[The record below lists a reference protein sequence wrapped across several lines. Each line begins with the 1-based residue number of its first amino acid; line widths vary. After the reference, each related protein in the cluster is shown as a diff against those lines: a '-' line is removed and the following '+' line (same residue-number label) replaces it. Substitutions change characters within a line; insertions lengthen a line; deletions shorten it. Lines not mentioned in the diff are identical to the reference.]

1 MYNNSGRNARV
12 IICVL
17 ISVEKTSISISSEQD
32 HKKAGEAYGHQTY
45 QRKNMGNIQK
55 IRDQLDGRIRETME
69 DRITERVKDSRL
81 MDNFLANE
89 KILDRISRH
98 LEPVEQ
104 MNAYYRCAIMEIETK
119 FKVLSE
125 QFSLKYDRNP
135 IETIKSR
142 LKSQESILKK
152 MNRKGV
158 PVSLEAIQREID
170 DIAGVRVICSFV
182 EDVYMLA
189 DCLLKQDDITLLE
202 KKDYIQNPKES
213 GYRSLHL
220 IVEVPIFLQNE
231 KKPMK
236 VEVQIRT
243 LAMDL
248 WASQEHKLRY
258 KKSIPENE
266 EEAISNE
273 LAECAQVLAE
283 VDQRMQKL
291 RTKLSETKFRE
302 D

>member
-1 MYNNSGRNARV
+1 
-12 IICVL
+12 
-17 ISVEKTSISISSEQD
+17 
-32 HKKAGEAYGHQTY
+32 
-45 QRKNMGNIQK
+45 MGNIHK
-55 IRDQLDGRIRETME
+55 IREQLDERIRETME
-69 DRITERVKDSRL
+69 DKITERMKDSRL

-98 LEPVEQ
+98 LEPIEQ

-142 LKSQESILKK
+142 LKSQDSILKK
-152 MNRKGV
+152 MGRKGI
-158 PVSLEAIQREID
+158 PVTLENMEREID

-189 DCLLKQDDITLLE
+189 DCLLQQDDITLLE
-202 KKDYIQNPKES
+202 KKDYIRYPKDS

-220 IVEVPIFLQNE
+220 IVQVPIFLQNE
-231 KKPMK
+231 KRQMK

-258 KKSIPENE
+258 KKSIPEDE
-266 EEAISNE
+266 EESISNE
-273 LAECAQVLAE
+273 LAECAQILSS
-283 VDQRMQKL
+283 VDTRMQAL
-291 RTKLSETKFRE
+291 RTKLSESRFQE

>member
-1 MYNNSGRNARV
+1 
-12 IICVL
+12 
-17 ISVEKTSISISSEQD
+17 
-32 HKKAGEAYGHQTY
+32 
-45 QRKNMGNIQK
+45 MGNIQK
-55 IRDQLDGRIRETME
+55 IREQLDGRIRETME
-69 DRITERVKDSRL
+69 DKITERVKDSRL
-81 MDNFLANE
+81 VDNFLSNE
-89 KILDRISRH
+89 KFLDRISRH
-98 LEPVEQ
+98 LEPIEQ

-142 LKSQESILKK
+142 LKSQDSILKK
-152 MNRKGV
+152 MGRKGI
-158 PVSLEAIQREID
+158 PVTIENMEREID

-189 DCLLKQDDITLLE
+189 DCLLQQDDITLLE
-202 KKDYIQNPKES
+202 KKDYIKHPKDS

-220 IVEVPIFLQNE
+220 IVQVPIFLQNE
-231 KKPMK
+231 KRPMK

-258 KKSIPENE
+258 KKHIPENE
-266 EEAISNE
+266 EEVISQE
-273 LAECAQVLAE
+273 LAECAQVLAA
-283 VDQRMQKL
+283 VDGRMQSL
-291 RTKLSETKFRE
+291 RTKLSESRFQE

>member
-1 MYNNSGRNARV
+1 
-12 IICVL
+12 
-17 ISVEKTSISISSEQD
+17 
-32 HKKAGEAYGHQTY
+32 
-45 QRKNMGNIQK
+45 MGNIHK
-55 IRDQLDGRIRETME
+55 IREQLDERIRETME
-69 DRITERVKDSRL
+69 DKITERMKDSRL

-98 LEPVEQ
+98 LEPIEQ

-142 LKSQESILKK
+142 LKSQDSILKK
-152 MNRKGV
+152 MGRKGI
-158 PVSLEAIQREID
+158 PVTLENMEREID

-182 EDVYMLA
+182 EDVYMLV
-189 DCLLKQDDITLLE
+189 DCLLQQDDITLLE
-202 KKDYIQNPKES
+202 KKDYIRYPKDS

-220 IVEVPIFLQNE
+220 IVQVPIFLQNE
-231 KKPMK
+231 KRQMK

-258 KKSIPENE
+258 KKSIPEDE
-266 EEAISNE
+266 EESISNE
-273 LAECAQVLAE
+273 LAECAQILSS
-283 VDQRMQKL
+283 VDTRMQAL
-291 RTKLSETKFRE
+291 RTKLSESRFQE

>member
-1 MYNNSGRNARV
+1 
-12 IICVL
+12 
-17 ISVEKTSISISSEQD
+17 
-32 HKKAGEAYGHQTY
+32 
-45 QRKNMGNIQK
+45 MGNIHK
-55 IRDQLDGRIRETME
+55 IREQLDGRIRETME
-69 DRITERVKDSRL
+69 DKITERMKDSRL

-89 KILDRISRH
+89 KVLDRISRH
-98 LEPVEQ
+98 LEPIEQ

-142 LKSQESILKK
+142 LKSQDSILKK
-152 MNRKGV
+152 MGRKGI
-158 PVSLEAIQREID
+158 PVTLENMEREID

-189 DCLLKQDDITLLE
+189 DCLLQQDDITLLE
-202 KKDYIQNPKES
+202 KKDYIRYPKDS

-220 IVEVPIFLQNE
+220 IVQVPIFLQNE
-231 KKPMK
+231 KRQMK

-258 KKSIPENE
+258 KKSIPEDE
-266 EEAISNE
+266 EESISNE
-273 LAECAQVLAE
+273 LAECAQILSS
-283 VDQRMQKL
+283 VDTRMQAL
-291 RTKLSETKFRE
+291 RTKLNESRFQE

>member
-1 MYNNSGRNARV
+1 
-12 IICVL
+12 
-17 ISVEKTSISISSEQD
+17 
-32 HKKAGEAYGHQTY
+32 
-45 QRKNMGNIQK
+45 MGNIHK
-55 IRDQLDGRIRETME
+55 IREQLDERIRETME
-69 DRITERVKDSRL
+69 DKITERMKDSRL

-98 LEPVEQ
+98 LEPIEQ

-142 LKSQESILKK
+142 LKSQDSILKK
-152 MNRKGV
+152 MGRKGITV
-158 PVSLEAIQREID
+158 TLENMEREID

-189 DCLLKQDDITLLE
+189 DCLLQQDDITLLE
-202 KKDYIQNPKES
+202 KKDYIRYPKDS

-220 IVEVPIFLQNE
+220 IVQVPIFLQNE
-231 KKPMK
+231 KRQMK

-266 EEAISNE
+266 EESISNE
-273 LAECAQVLAE
+273 LAECAQILSS
-283 VDQRMQKL
+283 VDTRMQAL
-291 RTKLSETKFRE
+291 RTKLSESRFQE

>member
-1 MYNNSGRNARV
+1 
-12 IICVL
+12 
-17 ISVEKTSISISSEQD
+17 
-32 HKKAGEAYGHQTY
+32 
-45 QRKNMGNIQK
+45 MGNIHK
-55 IRDQLDGRIRETME
+55 IREQLDGRIRETME
-69 DRITERVKDSRL
+69 DKITERMKDSRL

-98 LEPVEQ
+98 LEPIEQ

-142 LKSQESILKK
+142 LKSQDSILKK
-152 MNRKGV
+152 MGRKGI
-158 PVSLEAIQREID
+158 PVTLENMEREID

-189 DCLLKQDDITLLE
+189 DCLLQQDDITLLE
-202 KKDYIQNPKES
+202 KKDYIRYPKDS

-220 IVEVPIFLQNE
+220 IVQVPIFLQNE
-231 KKPMK
+231 KRQMK

-258 KKSIPENE
+258 KKSIPEDE
-266 EEAISNE
+266 EESISNE
-273 LAECAQVLAE
+273 LAECAQILSS
-283 VDQRMQKL
+283 VDTRMQVL
-291 RTKLSETKFRE
+291 RTKLSESRFQK

>member
-1 MYNNSGRNARV
+1 MD
-12 IICVL
+12 
-17 ISVEKTSISISSEQD
+17 K
-32 HKKAGEAYGHQTY
+32 
-45 QRKNMGNIQK
+45 MGNIQK
-55 IRDQLDGRIRETME
+55 IREQLDGRIRETME
-69 DRITERVKDSRL
+69 DKITERVKDSRL
-81 MDNFLANE
+81 VDNFLTNE
-89 KILDRISRH
+89 KFLDRISRH
-98 LEPVEQ
+98 LEPIEQ

-152 MNRKGV
+152 MNRKGI
-158 PVSLEAIQREID
+158 PVSIEAMEREID

-189 DCLLKQDDITLLE
+189 DCLLQQDDITLLE
-202 KKDYIQNPKES
+202 KKDYIRHPKDS

-220 IVEVPIFLQNE
+220 IVQVPIFLQNE
-231 KKPMK
+231 KRPMK

-258 KKSIPENE
+258 KKQIPEEE
-266 EEAISNE
+266 EEAISQE
-273 LAECAQVLAE
+273 LAECAQILAS
-283 VDQRMQKL
+283 VDTRMQDL
-291 RTKLSETKFRE
+291 RTKLSEARFQEGERKQS
-302 D
+302 

>member
-1 MYNNSGRNARV
+1 MRH
-12 IICVL
+12 I
-17 ISVEKTSISISSEQD
+17 
-32 HKKAGEAYGHQTY
+32 TY
-45 QRKNMGNIQK
+45 WIRKMGNIHK
-55 IRDQLDGRIRETME
+55 IREQLDGRIRETME
-69 DRITERVKDSRL
+69 DKITERMKDSRL

-98 LEPVEQ
+98 LEPIEQ

-142 LKSQESILKK
+142 LKSQDSILKK
-152 MNRKGV
+152 MGRKGI
-158 PVSLEAIQREID
+158 PVTLENMEREID

-189 DCLLKQDDITLLE
+189 DCLLQQDDITLLE
-202 KKDYIQNPKES
+202 KKDYIRYPKDS

-220 IVEVPIFLQNE
+220 IVQVPIFLQNE
-231 KKPMK
+231 KRQMK

-258 KKSIPENE
+258 KKSIPEDE
-266 EEAISNE
+266 EESISNE
-273 LAECAQVLAE
+273 LAECAQILSS
-283 VDQRMQKL
+283 VDTRMQAL
-291 RTKLSETKFRE
+291 RTKLSESRFQE

>member
-1 MYNNSGRNARV
+1 MMRNKE
-12 IICVL
+12 VL
-17 ISVEKTSISISSEQD
+17 NEIRKQSRTLIEEKRDKFVKQSLLSDEFIDMMQRNRKPFDLLMS
-32 HKKAGEAYGHQTY
+32 YY
-45 QRKNMGNIQK
+45 Q
-55 IRDQLDGRIRETME
+55 
-69 DRITERVKDSRL
+69 
-81 MDNFLANE
+81 
-89 KILDRISRH
+89 
-98 LEPVEQ
+98 
-104 MNAYYRCAIMEIETK
+104 CAIMEIETK

-142 LKSQESILKK
+142 LKSQDSILKK
-152 MNRKGV
+152 MGRKGI
-158 PVSLEAIQREID
+158 PVTLENMEREID

-189 DCLLKQDDITLLE
+189 DCLLQQDDITLLE
-202 KKDYIQNPKES
+202 KKDYIRYPKDS

-220 IVEVPIFLQNE
+220 IVQVPIFLQNE
-231 KKPMK
+231 KRQMK

-258 KKSIPENE
+258 KKSIPEDE
-266 EEAISNE
+266 EESISNE
-273 LAECAQVLAE
+273 LAECAQILSS
-283 VDQRMQKL
+283 VDTRMQAL
-291 RTKLSETKFRE
+291 RTKLSESRFQE

>member
-1 MYNNSGRNARV
+1 MRHITYW
-12 IICVL
+12 I
-17 ISVEKTSISISSEQD
+17 
-32 HKKAGEAYGHQTY
+32 KK
-45 QRKNMGNIQK
+45 MGNIHK
-55 IRDQLDGRIRETME
+55 IREQLDGRIRETME
-69 DRITERVKDSRL
+69 DKITERMKDSRL

-98 LEPVEQ
+98 LEPIEQ

-142 LKSQESILKK
+142 LKSQDSILKK
-152 MNRKGV
+152 MGRKGI
-158 PVSLEAIQREID
+158 PVTLENMEREID

-189 DCLLKQDDITLLE
+189 DCLLQQDDITLLE
-202 KKDYIQNPKES
+202 KKDYIRYPKDS

-220 IVEVPIFLQNE
+220 IVQVPIFLQNE
-231 KKPMK
+231 KRQMK

-258 KKSIPENE
+258 KKSIPEDE
-266 EEAISNE
+266 EESISNE
-273 LAECAQVLAE
+273 LAECAQILSS
-283 VDQRMQKL
+283 VDTRMQAL
-291 RTKLSETKFRE
+291 RTKLSESRFQE

>member
-1 MYNNSGRNARV
+1 MQELIQEKVKEGKLVNN
-12 IICVL
+12 IL
-17 ISVEKTSISISSEQD
+17 T
-32 HKKAGEAYGHQTY
+32 
-45 QRKNMGNIQK
+45 
-55 IRDQLDGRIRETME
+55 
-69 DRITERVKDSRL
+69 
-81 MDNFLANE
+81 NE
-89 KILDRISRH
+89 KIIDHISRRLEPLDR
-98 LEPVEQ
+98 

-152 MNRKGV
+152 MNRKGL
-158 PVSLEAIQREID
+158 PITLEAIEAEIH

-189 DCLLKQDDITLLE
+189 DCLLQQDDIRLIK

-220 IVEVPIFLQNE
+220 IVEVPIFLQDE
-231 KKPMK
+231 KRPMK

-258 KKSIPENE
+258 KKSIPEEE
-266 EEAISNE
+266 EEAISAE
-273 LAECAQVLAE
+273 LAECAQILSS
-283 VDQRMQKL
+283 VDARMQSL
-291 RTKLSETKFRE
+291 RTRLSEFRE
-302 D
+302 QED

>member
-1 MYNNSGRNARV
+1 
-12 IICVL
+12 
-17 ISVEKTSISISSEQD
+17 
-32 HKKAGEAYGHQTY
+32 
-45 QRKNMGNIQK
+45 MGNIHK
-55 IRDQLDGRIRETME
+55 IREQLDGRIRETME
-69 DRITERVKDSRL
+69 DKITERMKDSRL

-98 LEPVEQ
+98 LETIEQ

-142 LKSQESILKK
+142 LKSQDSILKK
-152 MNRKGV
+152 MGRKGI
-158 PVSLEAIQREID
+158 PVTLENMEREID

-189 DCLLKQDDITLLE
+189 DCLLQQDDITLLE
-202 KKDYIQNPKES
+202 KKDYIRYPKNS

-220 IVEVPIFLQNE
+220 IVQVPIFLQNE
-231 KKPMK
+231 KRQMK

-258 KKSIPENE
+258 KKSIPEDE
-266 EEAISNE
+266 EESISNE
-273 LAECAQVLAE
+273 LAECALILSS
-283 VDQRMQKL
+283 VDERMQAL
-291 RTKLSETKFRE
+291 RTKLSESRFQK

>member
-1 MYNNSGRNARV
+1 
-12 IICVL
+12 
-17 ISVEKTSISISSEQD
+17 
-32 HKKAGEAYGHQTY
+32 
-45 QRKNMGNIQK
+45 MGNIHK
-55 IRDQLDGRIRETME
+55 IREQLDGRIRETME
-69 DRITERVKDSRL
+69 DKITERMKDSRL

-98 LEPVEQ
+98 LEPIEQ

-142 LKSQESILKK
+142 LKSQDSILKK
-152 MNRKGV
+152 MGRKGI
-158 PVSLEAIQREID
+158 PVTLENMEREID

-189 DCLLKQDDITLLE
+189 DCLLQQDDITLLE
-202 KKDYIQNPKES
+202 KKDYIRYPKDS

-220 IVEVPIFLQNE
+220 IVQVPIFLQNE
-231 KKPMK
+231 KRQMK

-258 KKSIPENE
+258 KKSIPEDE
-266 EEAISNE
+266 EESISNE
-273 LAECAQVLAE
+273 LAECAQILSS
-283 VDQRMQKL
+283 VDTRMQAL
-291 RTKLSETKFRE
+291 RTKLSESKFQE

>member
-1 MYNNSGRNARV
+1 
-12 IICVL
+12 
-17 ISVEKTSISISSEQD
+17 
-32 HKKAGEAYGHQTY
+32 
-45 QRKNMGNIQK
+45 MGNIHK
-55 IRDQLDGRIRETME
+55 IREQLDERIRETME
-69 DRITERVKDSRL
+69 DKITERMKDSRL

-98 LEPVEQ
+98 LEPIEQ

-142 LKSQESILKK
+142 LKSQDSILKK
-152 MNRKGV
+152 MGRKGI
-158 PVSLEAIQREID
+158 PVTLENMEREID
-170 DIAGVRVICSFV
+170 DIAGERVICSFV

-189 DCLLKQDDITLLE
+189 DCLLQQDDITLLE
-202 KKDYIQNPKES
+202 KKDYIRYPKDS

-220 IVEVPIFLQNE
+220 IVQVPIFLQNE
-231 KKPMK
+231 KRQMK

-266 EEAISNE
+266 EESISNE
-273 LAECAQVLAE
+273 LAECAQILSS
-283 VDQRMQKL
+283 VDTRMQAL
-291 RTKLSETKFRE
+291 RTKLSESRFQE

>member
-1 MYNNSGRNARV
+1 
-12 IICVL
+12 
-17 ISVEKTSISISSEQD
+17 
-32 HKKAGEAYGHQTY
+32 
-45 QRKNMGNIQK
+45 MGNIHK
-55 IRDQLDGRIRETME
+55 IREQLDGRIRETME
-69 DRITERVKDSRL
+69 DKITERMKDSRL

-98 LEPVEQ
+98 LEPIEQ

-142 LKSQESILKK
+142 LKSQDSILKK
-152 MNRKGV
+152 MGRKGI
-158 PVSLEAIQREID
+158 PVTLENMEREID

-189 DCLLKQDDITLLE
+189 DCLLQQDDITLLE
-202 KKDYIQNPKES
+202 KKDYIRYPKDS

-220 IVEVPIFLQNE
+220 IVQVPIFLQNE
-231 KKPMK
+231 KRQMK

-266 EEAISNE
+266 EESISNE
-273 LAECAQVLAE
+273 LAECAQILSS
-283 VDQRMQKL
+283 VDTRMQAL
-291 RTKLSETKFRE
+291 RTKLSESRFQK

>member
-1 MYNNSGRNARV
+1 
-12 IICVL
+12 
-17 ISVEKTSISISSEQD
+17 
-32 HKKAGEAYGHQTY
+32 
-45 QRKNMGNIQK
+45 MGNIHK
-55 IRDQLDGRIRETME
+55 IREQLDGRIRETME
-69 DRITERVKDSRL
+69 DKITERMKDSRL

-98 LEPVEQ
+98 LEPIEQ

-142 LKSQESILKK
+142 LKSQDSILKK
-152 MNRKGV
+152 MSRKGI
-158 PVSLEAIQREID
+158 PVTLENMEREID

-189 DCLLKQDDITLLE
+189 DCLLQQDDITLLE
-202 KKDYIQNPKES
+202 KKDYIRYPKDS

-220 IVEVPIFLQNE
+220 IVQVPIFLQNE
-231 KKPMK
+231 KRQMK

-258 KKSIPENE
+258 KKSIPEDE
-266 EEAISNE
+266 EESISNE
-273 LAECAQVLAE
+273 LAECAQILSS
-283 VDQRMQKL
+283 VDTRMQAL
-291 RTKLSETKFRE
+291 RTKLSESRFQE

>member
-1 MYNNSGRNARV
+1 
-12 IICVL
+12 
-17 ISVEKTSISISSEQD
+17 
-32 HKKAGEAYGHQTY
+32 
-45 QRKNMGNIQK
+45 MGDK
-55 IRDQLDGRIRETME
+55 
-69 DRITERVKDSRL
+69 ITERVKDSRL
-81 MDNFLANE
+81 VDTFLTSE
-89 KILDRISRH
+89 KFLDRISRH
-98 LEPVEQ
+98 MEPIEQ

-142 LKSQESILKK
+142 LKSQDSILKK
-152 MNRKGV
+152 MNRKGIPLSV
-158 PVSLEAIQREID
+158 EAMEREID

-189 DCLLKQDDITLLE
+189 DCLLQQDDITLLE
-202 KKDYIQNPKES
+202 KKDYIEHPKDS

-220 IVEVPIFLQNE
+220 IVQVPIFLQNE
-231 KKPMK
+231 KRPMK

-258 KKSIPENE
+258 KKHIPENE
-266 EEAISNE
+266 EEAISQE
-273 LAECAQVLAE
+273 LAECAQILAS
-283 VDQRMQKL
+283 VDTRMQDL
-291 RTKLSETKFRE
+291 RAKLSESRFQE

>member
-1 MYNNSGRNARV
+1 
-12 IICVL
+12 
-17 ISVEKTSISISSEQD
+17 
-32 HKKAGEAYGHQTY
+32 
-45 QRKNMGNIQK
+45 MGNIHK
-55 IRDQLDGRIRETME
+55 IREQLDGRILETME
-69 DRITERVKDSRL
+69 DKITERVKDSRL

-98 LEPVEQ
+98 LEPIEQ

-142 LKSQESILKK
+142 LKSQDSILKK
-152 MNRKGV
+152 MSRKGI
-158 PVSLEAIQREID
+158 PVTLENMEREID

-189 DCLLKQDDITLLE
+189 DCLLQQDDITLLE
-202 KKDYIQNPKES
+202 KKDYIRNPKDS

-220 IVEVPIFLQNE
+220 IVQVPIFLQNE
-231 KKPMK
+231 KRPMK

-258 KKSIPENE
+258 KKSIPEDE
-266 EEAISNE
+266 EESISNE
-273 LAECAQVLAE
+273 LAECAQILSS
-283 VDQRMQKL
+283 VDARMQAL
-291 RTKLSETKFRE
+291 RTKLSESRFQE

>member
-1 MYNNSGRNARV
+1 
-12 IICVL
+12 
-17 ISVEKTSISISSEQD
+17 
-32 HKKAGEAYGHQTY
+32 
-45 QRKNMGNIQK
+45 MGNIHK
-55 IRDQLDGRIRETME
+55 IREQLDGRIRETME
-69 DRITERVKDSRL
+69 DKITERMKYSRL

-98 LEPVEQ
+98 LEPIEQ

-142 LKSQESILKK
+142 LKSQDSILKK
-152 MNRKGV
+152 MGRKGI
-158 PVSLEAIQREID
+158 PVTLENMEREID

-189 DCLLKQDDITLLE
+189 DCLLQQDDITLLE
-202 KKDYIQNPKES
+202 KKDYIRYPKDS

-220 IVEVPIFLQNE
+220 IVQVPIFLQNE
-231 KKPMK
+231 KRQMK

-258 KKSIPENE
+258 KKSIPEDE
-266 EEAISNE
+266 EESISNE
-273 LAECAQVLAE
+273 LAECAQILSS
-283 VDQRMQKL
+283 VDTRMQAL
-291 RTKLSETKFRE
+291 RTKLSESRFQE

>member
-1 MYNNSGRNARV
+1 
-12 IICVL
+12 
-17 ISVEKTSISISSEQD
+17 
-32 HKKAGEAYGHQTY
+32 
-45 QRKNMGNIQK
+45 MGNIQK
-55 IRDQLDGRIRETME
+55 IREQLDGRILETME
-69 DRITERVKDSRL
+69 DKITERVKDRRL
-81 MDNFLANE
+81 MDNFLTNE

-98 LEPVEQ
+98 LEPIEQ

-142 LKSQESILKK
+142 LKSQDSILKK
-152 MNRKGV
+152 MNRKGI
-158 PVSLEAIQREID
+158 PVSLEAMEREID

-189 DCLLKQDDITLLE
+189 DCLLQQDDITLLE
-202 KKDYIQNPKES
+202 KKDYIKHPKDS

-220 IVEVPIFLQNE
+220 IVQVPIFLQNE
-231 KKPMK
+231 KRPMK

-258 KKSIPENE
+258 KKQIPENE
-266 EEAISNE
+266 EEAISQE
-273 LAECAQVLAE
+273 LAECAQILAS
-283 VDQRMQKL
+283 VDNRMQNL
-291 RTKLSETKFRE
+291 RAKLSDSRFQE
-302 D
+302 DERRRP

>member
-1 MYNNSGRNARV
+1 
-12 IICVL
+12 
-17 ISVEKTSISISSEQD
+17 
-32 HKKAGEAYGHQTY
+32 
-45 QRKNMGNIQK
+45 MGNIHK
-55 IRDQLDGRIRETME
+55 IREQLDGRIRETME
-69 DRITERVKDSRL
+69 DKITERMKDSRL

-98 LEPVEQ
+98 LEPIEQ
-104 MNAYYRCAIMEIETK
+104 MNAYYRCDIMEIETK

-142 LKSQESILKK
+142 LKSQDSILKK
-152 MNRKGV
+152 MGRKGI
-158 PVSLEAIQREID
+158 PVTLENMEREID

-189 DCLLKQDDITLLE
+189 DCLLQQDDITLLE
-202 KKDYIQNPKES
+202 KKDYIRYPKDS

-220 IVEVPIFLQNE
+220 IVQVPIFLQNE
-231 KKPMK
+231 KRQMK

-266 EEAISNE
+266 EESISNE
-273 LAECAQVLAE
+273 LAECAQILSS
-283 VDQRMQKL
+283 VDTRMQAL
-291 RTKLSETKFRE
+291 RTKLSESRFRE

>member
-1 MYNNSGRNARV
+1 
-12 IICVL
+12 
-17 ISVEKTSISISSEQD
+17 
-32 HKKAGEAYGHQTY
+32 
-45 QRKNMGNIQK
+45 MGNIHK
-55 IRDQLDGRIRETME
+55 IREQLDERIRETME
-69 DRITERVKDSRL
+69 DKITERMKDSRL

-98 LEPVEQ
+98 LEPIEQ

-142 LKSQESILKK
+142 LKSQDSILKK
-152 MNRKGV
+152 MGRKGI
-158 PVSLEAIQREID
+158 PVTLENMEREID

-189 DCLLKQDDITLLE
+189 DCLLQQDDITLLE
-202 KKDYIQNPKES
+202 KKDYIRYPKNS

-220 IVEVPIFLQNE
+220 IVQVPIFLQNE
-231 KKPMK
+231 KRQMK

-266 EEAISNE
+266 EESISNE
-273 LAECAQVLAE
+273 LAECAQILSS
-283 VDQRMQKL
+283 VDTRMQAL
-291 RTKLSETKFRE
+291 RTKLSESRFQE

>member
-1 MYNNSGRNARV
+1 
-12 IICVL
+12 
-17 ISVEKTSISISSEQD
+17 
-32 HKKAGEAYGHQTY
+32 
-45 QRKNMGNIQK
+45 
-55 IRDQLDGRIRETME
+55 
-69 DRITERVKDSRL
+69 
-81 MDNFLANE
+81 MDNFLTNE

-98 LEPVEQ
+98 LEPIEQ

-142 LKSQESILKK
+142 LKSQDSILKK
-152 MNRKGV
+152 MNRKGI
-158 PVSLEAIQREID
+158 PVSLEAMEREID

-189 DCLLKQDDITLLE
+189 DCLLQQDDITLLE
-202 KKDYIQNPKES
+202 KKDYIKHPKDS

-220 IVEVPIFLQNE
+220 IVQVPIFLQNE
-231 KKPMK
+231 KRPMK

-258 KKSIPENE
+258 KKQIPENE
-266 EEAISNE
+266 EEAISQE
-273 LAECAQVLAE
+273 LAECAQILAS
-283 VDQRMQKL
+283 VDNRMQNL
-291 RTKLSETKFRE
+291 RAKLSDSRFQE
-302 D
+302 DERRRP

>member
-1 MYNNSGRNARV
+1 
-12 IICVL
+12 
-17 ISVEKTSISISSEQD
+17 
-32 HKKAGEAYGHQTY
+32 
-45 QRKNMGNIQK
+45 MGNIQK
-55 IRDQLDGRIRETME
+55 IREQLDEKIKETMG

-89 KILDRISRH
+89 KFMDRISKH
-98 LEPVEQ
+98 LEPIEQ

-152 MNRKGV
+152 MSRKGI
-158 PVSLEAIQREID
+158 PMTLENMEREID

-189 DCLLKQDDITLLE
+189 DCLLQQDDITLLE
-202 KKDYIQNPKES
+202 KKDYIKNPKDS

-220 IVEVPIFLQNE
+220 IVQVPIFLQNE
-231 KKPMK
+231 KRPMK

-266 EEAISNE
+266 EESISNE
-273 LAECAQVLAE
+273 LAECAQILSS
-283 VDQRMQKL
+283 VDARMQAL
-291 RTKLSETKFRE
+291 RTKLSETRFQE

>member
-1 MYNNSGRNARV
+1 MKNSGR
-12 IICVL
+12 ICQSFSFHSG
-17 ISVEKTSISISSEQD
+17 IMYWIKE
-32 HKKAGEAYGHQTY
+32 
-45 QRKNMGNIQK
+45 MGNIHK
-55 IRDQLDGRIRETME
+55 IKEQFDGRLRETMG
-69 DRITERVKDSRL
+69 DKITERVKDSRL
-81 MDNFLANE
+81 VDNILTNE
-89 KILDRISRH
+89 KIMDRISKRM
-98 LEPVEQ
+98 EPIER

-142 LKSQESILKK
+142 LKSQDSILKK
-152 MNRKGV
+152 MNRKGR
-158 PVSLEAIQREID
+158 PISLENIENEID

-182 EDVYMLA
+182 EDVYILA
-189 DCLLKQDDITLLE
+189 DCLLQQDDIILLR
-202 KKDYIQNPKES
+202 KKDYIKYPKES

-220 IVEVPIFLQNE
+220 IVQVPIFLQNE

-258 KKSIPENE
+258 KKSIPEDE
-266 EEAISNE
+266 EESISKE
-273 LAECAQVLAE
+273 LAECAQILSS
-283 VDQRMQKL
+283 VDERMQAL
-291 RTKLSETKFRE
+291 RTKLSESRFQE

>member
-1 MYNNSGRNARV
+1 
-12 IICVL
+12 
-17 ISVEKTSISISSEQD
+17 
-32 HKKAGEAYGHQTY
+32 
-45 QRKNMGNIQK
+45 MGNIHK
-55 IRDQLDGRIRETME
+55 IREQLDGRIRETME
-69 DRITERVKDSRL
+69 DKITERMKDSRL

-98 LEPVEQ
+98 LEPIEQ

-142 LKSQESILKK
+142 LKSQDSILKK
-152 MNRKGV
+152 MGRKGI
-158 PVSLEAIQREID
+158 PVTLENMEREID

-189 DCLLKQDDITLLE
+189 DCLLQQDDITLLE
-202 KKDYIQNPKES
+202 KKDYIRYPKDS

-220 IVEVPIFLQNE
+220 IVQVPIFLQNE
-231 KKPMK
+231 KRQMK

-266 EEAISNE
+266 EESISNE
-273 LAECAQVLAE
+273 LAECAQILSS
-283 VDQRMQKL
+283 VDTRMQAL
-291 RTKLSETKFRE
+291 RTKLSESRFQE

>member
-1 MYNNSGRNARV
+1 
-12 IICVL
+12 
-17 ISVEKTSISISSEQD
+17 
-32 HKKAGEAYGHQTY
+32 
-45 QRKNMGNIQK
+45 MGNIHK
-55 IRDQLDGRIRETME
+55 IREQLDGRIRETME
-69 DRITERVKDSRL
+69 DKITERMKDSRL
-81 MDNFLANE
+81 MDNFLVNE
-89 KILDRISRH
+89 KVLDRISRH
-98 LEPVEQ
+98 LEPIEQ

-142 LKSQESILKK
+142 LKSQDSILKK
-152 MNRKGV
+152 MGRKGI
-158 PVSLEAIQREID
+158 PVTLENMEREID

-189 DCLLKQDDITLLE
+189 DCLLQQDDITLLE
-202 KKDYIQNPKES
+202 KKDYIRYPKDS

-220 IVEVPIFLQNE
+220 IVQVPIFLQNE
-231 KKPMK
+231 KRQMK

-258 KKSIPENE
+258 KKSIPEDE
-266 EEAISNE
+266 EESISNE
-273 LAECAQVLAE
+273 LAECAQILSS
-283 VDQRMQKL
+283 VDTRMQAL
-291 RTKLSETKFRE
+291 RTKLSESRFQE

>member
-1 MYNNSGRNARV
+1 
-12 IICVL
+12 
-17 ISVEKTSISISSEQD
+17 
-32 HKKAGEAYGHQTY
+32 
-45 QRKNMGNIQK
+45 MGNIHK
-55 IRDQLDGRIRETME
+55 IREQLDGRIRETME
-69 DRITERVKDSRL
+69 DKITERMKDSRL

-89 KILDRISRH
+89 KILDQISRH
-98 LEPVEQ
+98 LEPIER

-142 LKSQESILKK
+142 LKSQDSILKK
-152 MNRKGV
+152 MGRKGI
-158 PVSLEAIQREID
+158 PVTLENMEREID

-189 DCLLKQDDITLLE
+189 DCLLQQDDITLLE
-202 KKDYIQNPKES
+202 KKDYIRYPKDS

-220 IVEVPIFLQNE
+220 IVQVPIFLQNE
-231 KKPMK
+231 KRQMK

-258 KKSIPENE
+258 KKSIPEDE
-266 EEAISNE
+266 EESISNE
-273 LAECAQVLAE
+273 LAECAQILSS
-283 VDQRMQKL
+283 VDTRMQAL
-291 RTKLSETKFRE
+291 RIKLSESRFQE

>member
-1 MYNNSGRNARV
+1 
-12 IICVL
+12 
-17 ISVEKTSISISSEQD
+17 
-32 HKKAGEAYGHQTY
+32 
-45 QRKNMGNIQK
+45 MGNIHK
-55 IRDQLDGRIRETME
+55 IKEQLDGRIRETME
-69 DRITERVKDSRL
+69 DKITERMKDSRL

-98 LEPVEQ
+98 LEPIEQ

-142 LKSQESILKK
+142 LKSQDSILKK
-152 MNRKGV
+152 MGRKGI
-158 PVSLEAIQREID
+158 PVTLENMEREID

-189 DCLLKQDDITLLE
+189 DCLLQQDDITLLE
-202 KKDYIQNPKES
+202 KKDYIRYPKDS

-220 IVEVPIFLQNE
+220 IVQVPIFLQNE
-231 KKPMK
+231 KRQMK

-258 KKSIPENE
+258 KKSIPEDE
-266 EEAISNE
+266 EESISNE
-273 LAECAQVLAE
+273 LAECAQILSS
-283 VDQRMQKL
+283 VDTRMQAL
-291 RTKLSETKFRE
+291 RTKLSESRFQE
-302 D
+302 DCGKRS

>member
-1 MYNNSGRNARV
+1 
-12 IICVL
+12 
-17 ISVEKTSISISSEQD
+17 
-32 HKKAGEAYGHQTY
+32 
-45 QRKNMGNIQK
+45 MGNIQK
-55 IRDQLDGRIRETME
+55 IREQQDGRILETME
-69 DRITERVKDSRL
+69 DKITERVKDSRL
-81 MDNFLANE
+81 MDNFLTNE

-98 LEPVEQ
+98 LEPIEQ

-142 LKSQESILKK
+142 LKSQDSILKK
-152 MNRKGV
+152 MNRKGI
-158 PVSLEAIQREID
+158 PVSLEAMEREID

-189 DCLLKQDDITLLE
+189 DCLLQQDDITLLE
-202 KKDYIQNPKES
+202 KKDYIKHPKDS

-220 IVEVPIFLQNE
+220 IVQVPIFLQNE
-231 KKPMK
+231 KRPMK

-258 KKSIPENE
+258 KKQIPENE
-266 EEAISNE
+266 EEAISQE
-273 LAECAQVLAE
+273 LAECAQILAS
-283 VDQRMQKL
+283 VDNRMQNL
-291 RTKLSETKFRE
+291 RAKLSDSRFQE
-302 D
+302 DERRRP